1 MKKQLYTCT
10 CPAEKEFRLFLDLG
24 QCLDYAI
31 AHGPESHT
39 PILMS
44 DPIGML
50 WVAECVLHGDDA
62 GYLVI
67 LGPVFDAAA
76 SLQTLQNCLRGMNLS
91 VSLTATIME
100 KLEQIIETY
109 RLTIQK
115 AELELRNAR
124 KRIYYISLLRLVLFV
139 GAIAGT
145 IIFWPDGWLYISI
158 FATVSFTHLTLP
170 TN

>member
-1 MKKQLYTCT
+1 
-10 CPAEKEFRLFLDLG
+10 
-24 QCLDYAI
+24 
-31 AHGPESHT
+31 
-39 PILMS
+39 
-44 DPIGML
+44 
-50 WVAECVLHGDDA
+50 
-62 GYLVI
+62 
-67 LGPVFDAAA
+67 
-76 SLQTLQNCLRGMNLS
+76 
-91 VSLTATIME
+91 ME

-158 FATVSFTHLTLP
+158 FAILP
-170 TN
+170 FILFILKSASNLNGNLNCSKELEHYAS

>member
-1 MKKQLYTCT
+1 MVLWMKKQLYTCT

-67 LGPVFDAAA
+67 LGP
-76 SLQTLQNCLRGMNLS
+76 CLMP
-91 VSLTATIME
+91 
-100 KLEQIIETY
+100 Q
-109 RLTIQK
+109 
-115 AELELRNAR
+115 
-124 KRIYYISLLRLVLFV
+124 LLGRRFK
-139 GAIAGT
+139 IAC
-145 IIFWPDGWLYISI
+145 
-158 FATVSFTHLTLP
+158 AV
-170 TN
+170 

>member
-1 MKKQLYTCT
+1 
-10 CPAEKEFRLFLDLG
+10 
-24 QCLDYAI
+24 
-31 AHGPESHT
+31 
-39 PILMS
+39 
-44 DPIGML
+44 
-50 WVAECVLHGDDA
+50 
-62 GYLVI
+62 
-67 LGPVFDAAA
+67 
-76 SLQTLQNCLRGMNLS
+76 
-91 VSLTATIME
+91 ME

-158 FATVSFTHLTLP
+158 FAILPFILFIWLVKRHKFLVSPKRFP
-170 TN
+170 EKEDCYQ

>member
-1 MKKQLYTCT
+1 MDHVLTIAEERLNLFAHMASSACGLSLWCFGMKKQLYTCT

-76 SLQTLQNCLRGMNLS
+76 SWQTLQNCLRGMNLS

-100 KLEQIIETY
+100 NWNRFRFCLYLRCINISKCCIGFSMRKL
-109 RLTIQK
+109 
-115 AELELRNAR
+115 
-124 KRIYYISLLRLVLFV
+124 
-139 GAIAGT
+139 
-145 IIFWPDGWLYISI
+145 WM
-158 FATVSFTHLTLP
+158 
-170 TN
+170 

>member
-1 MKKQLYTCT
+1 MDHVLTIAEERLNLFAHMASSACGLSLWCFGMKKQLYTCT
-10 CPAEKEFRLFLDLG
+10 CPAEKEFRLFLNLG

-91 VSLTATIME
+91 VSLTEPLWKNWNRFRFCLYLRCINISKCCTGFSMR
-100 KLEQIIETY
+100 KL
-109 RLTIQK
+109 
-115 AELELRNAR
+115 
-124 KRIYYISLLRLVLFV
+124 
-139 GAIAGT
+139 
-145 IIFWPDGWLYISI
+145 WM
-158 FATVSFTHLTLP
+158 
-170 TN
+170 

>member
-1 MKKQLYTCT
+1 
-10 CPAEKEFRLFLDLG
+10 
-24 QCLDYAI
+24 
-31 AHGPESHT
+31 
-39 PILMS
+39 
-44 DPIGML
+44 
-50 WVAECVLHGDDA
+50 
-62 GYLVI
+62 
-67 LGPVFDAAA
+67 
-76 SLQTLQNCLRGMNLS
+76 
-91 VSLTATIME
+91 ME

-158 FATVSFTHLTLP
+158 FAILP
-170 TN
+170 FILFIWLVKRHNFWFHRKDFLKKCFKSVCKCIHSCFCR